1 MLLTIRK
8 LSPDEILLYVSF
20 TIYFVL
26 SFLSTTFYFHYIPDS
41 MYKAGLVLSV
51 VLVLLRELI
60 VSKYT
65 VQSILSAALT
75 LISVLI
81 IMRVT
86 SNLNLAAL
94 GLVFIYCFRNV
105 TFTKIAKLSL
115 LLSILLLAFVVLS
128 SKVGIIR
135 DHLELTAGGRIRHYL
150 GFRYSLFAP
159 SAMVNIITLYLFLYK
174 EKIPYITLILL
185 SIFNFWIFDETS
197 SRLTFFTGVLLL
209 IFALFNKLY
218 PQVLPKLK
226 GFLAGFSLT
235 FIFSALIS
243 YFVSTRY
250 SVSNALLFTI
260 NSFLGNRIYLANLS
274 LHKYGFN
281 LLGQKVFW
289 VGNGLDPQGNYTT
302 ITYLYVDNLYIQM
315 LQRYGLLFL
324 ILFVILATLV
334 MFRLLR
340 KNELVTFIIFISLGL
355 HALIDDLILYLYFN
369 SFWFVFAILMNNNYR
384 LYSDEDDR
392 IFSLNKRMFKGKF

>member
-1 MLLTIRK
+1 MLCVANWA
-8 LSPDEILLYVSF
+8 SP
-20 TIYFVL
+20 
-26 SFLSTTFYFHYIPDS
+26 
-41 MYKAGLVLSV
+41 
-51 VLVLLRELI
+51 
-60 VSKYT
+60 
-65 VQSILSAALT
+65 
-75 LISVLI
+75 
-81 IMRVT
+81 
-86 SNLNLAAL
+86 
-94 GLVFIYCFRNV
+94 
-105 TFTKIAKLSL
+105 
-115 LLSILLLAFVVLS
+115 
-128 SKVGIIR
+128 
-135 DHLELTAGGRIRHYL
+135 
-150 GFRYSLFAP
+150 
-159 SAMVNIITLYLFLYK
+159 ITHFQ
-174 EKIPYITLILL
+174 
-185 SIFNFWIFDETS
+185 IFNFWIFDETS

-289 VGNGLDPQGNYTT
+289 EGNGLDPQGNYTT

>member
-86 SNLNLAAL
+86 SNLNLVAL

-289 VGNGLDPQGNYTT
+289 EGNGLDHQGNYTT

>member
-1 MLLTIRK
+1 
-8 LSPDEILLYVSF
+8 
-20 TIYFVL
+20 
-26 SFLSTTFYFHYIPDS
+26 

-86 SNLNLAAL
+86 SNLNLVAL

-289 VGNGLDPQGNYTT
+289 EGNGLDPQGNYTT